1 MKKIVLLAL
10 VANVCLWGQSAH
22 AIGKSEQ
29 SPNNEKNVQYWE
41 QMANGMAQA
50 LINNFWGASFDGYED
65 RYYFNYGSNL
75 SNMTTDHYWPQAHAM
90 DVIIDAYMRTKDK
103 QYKAIYPL
111 WWQGAP
117 RFNFAG
123 NKIRKTRG
131 GMSSWMIWS
140 GWY

>member
-50 LINNFWGASFDGYED
+50 LINNFWGASFDG
-65 RYYFNYGSNL
+65 
-75 SNMTTDHYWPQAHAM
+75 
-90 DVIIDAYMRTKDK
+90 
-103 QYKAIYPL
+103 
-111 WWQGAP
+111 
-117 RFNFAG
+117 
-123 NKIRKTRG
+123 
-131 GMSSWMIWS
+131 
-140 GWY
+140 